1 MGLGRD
7 NTPRTYLK
15 LNTKD
20 KPVFKIYTK
29 DASTGKYVC
38 TQEETFVSGYF
49 KSISFQ
55 DNTYDGV
62 TTKRMNLT
70 IADQGVDYV
79 IESSLSMTC
88 RSIMNTL
95 CSVPEL
101 GMISIS
107 LATRTYEG
115 KDYPAVYLDV
125 NGDKKPRWALSM
137 DEQKELIEVTKKK
150 NGTIE
155 RDFFDLNNK
164 LMEMCANLKP
174 LSTNVLDGGVAES
187 MDAQMGGTYTPET
200 FVPPVVASQ
209 EEEEDDQLPF

>member
-7 NTPRTYLK
+7 NTPRTFLK

-20 KPVFKIYTK
+20 KPVFKIFTK
-29 DASTGKYVC
+29 DAGTGKYTC

-49 KSISFQ
+49 KSISFL
-55 DNTYDGV
+55 DNTYEGV
-62 TTKRMNLT
+62 TTKKMNLT
-70 IADQGVDYV
+70 ITDQGIDYV

-107 LATRTYEG
+107 LSTRSYEG
-115 KDYPAVYLDV
+115 KDYPAVYLNI
-125 NGDKKPRWALSM
+125 NGDKLPKWSLNM
-137 DEQKELIEVTKKK
+137 DEQKALIEVTKKK

-155 RDFFDLNNK
+155 RDFFDLNVK
-164 LMEMCANLKP
+164 LMEMCASLKP
-174 LSTNVLDGGVAES
+174 LSTNVLDGGIAES
-187 MDAQMGGTYTPET
+187 MDSQMEGTYTPEP
-200 FVPPVVASQ
+200 FVEKKAVQV
-209 EEEEDDQLPF
+209 EEEEDDLPF